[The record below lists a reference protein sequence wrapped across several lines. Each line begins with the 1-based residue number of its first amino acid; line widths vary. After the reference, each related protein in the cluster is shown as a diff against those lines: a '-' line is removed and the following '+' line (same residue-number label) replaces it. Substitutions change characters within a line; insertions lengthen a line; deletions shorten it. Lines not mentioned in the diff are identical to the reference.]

1 MYSAEPHEATTSRLR
16 LAWNWLTRRSLW
28 LIFLRLY
35 SQIIRRLT
43 GTPPR
48 RYSQITPNLYVC
60 GQYDARG
67 LEALKSWGVT
77 AVINLRREFDDLA
90 AGIAPDRYLY
100 LPTEDNTAPS
110 QEHLRQGVEFIRS
123 EIERGGAVYI
133 HCGVGVG
140 RAPTMA
146 AAYLVSAGMT
156 PESAWQVIRHVRPF
170 VWPNRRQLASVREFA
185 EKPL

>member
-1 MYSAEPHEATTSRLR
+1 MYPVEPRETTKSRLR
-16 LAWNWLTRRSLW
+16 LAWDWVTHRSPWVIFLRVYSQLTRR
-28 LIFLRLY
+28 F
-35 SQIIRRLT
+35 T

-60 GQYDARG
+60 GQYDVRG

-77 AVINLRREFDDLA
+77 GVVNLRREFDDLA
-90 AGIAPDRYLY
+90 AGIAPEHYLH

-110 QEHLRQGVEFIRS
+110 QEHLREGVDFIAS
-123 EIERGGAVYI
+123 EIEGGGSVYI

-146 AAYLVSAGMT
+146 AAYLVSVGMT
-156 PESAWQVIRHVRPF
+156 PDTAWQIIRRARPF
-170 VWPNRRQLASVREFA
+170 VWPNRRQLASVRKFA
-185 EKPL
+185 EGLK